1 MADDARLVDK
11 AVTYNFVDL
20 DERQALDHTC
30 VDQAHGNDIAARLRD
45 RTRVEGLVAKHPG
58 VRDVAVASGKAID
71 QVLADKGDL
80 TYFAVGVDLTKRADG
95 VLFL

>member
-1 MADDARLVDK
+1 MNGV
-11 AVTYNFVDL
+11 
-20 DERQALDHTC
+20 
-30 VDQAHGNDIAARLRD
+30 
-45 RTRVEGLVAKHPG
+45 RVEDEASPAFSGPG

>member
-1 MADDARLVDK
+1 MNGV
-11 AVTYNFVDL
+11 
-20 DERQALDHTC
+20 
-30 VDQAHGNDIAARLRD
+30 
-45 RTRVEGLVAKHPG
+45 RVEE
-58 VRDVAVASGKAID
+58 RDVAVASGKAID